1 MAHFAKL
8 GTGNIV
14 EQVIVVN
21 NEELLDE
28 NGIEQE
34 QKGIDFCKLL
44 FGEDTNW
51 VQTSYNSSFRKNY
64 AGIGFSY
71 DQTKDVFIQP
81 KPYDS
86 WILNETTCNWETP
99 IPMPQDGNFYEW
111 NEETLS
117 WDLINN
123 QTEV

>member
-64 AGIGFSY
+64 AGVGYTY
-71 DQTKDVFIQP
+71 DKIRDDFIAP
-81 KPYDS
+81 RPYQS
-86 WILNETTCNWETP
+86 WTLNETTCNWEAPVP
-99 IPMPQDGNFYEW
+99 IPQDGNLYEW
-111 NEETLS
+111 NES
-117 WDLINN
+117 IINWEAK
-123 QTEV
+123 TKL